1 MSRALPVIRREFAE
15 SVRTKMFIIGT
26 LFGPLLII
34 AIFFLPAL
42 MMRGGVTERSI
53 AIVDESGTIGAQV
66 AQMLKPA
73 EVESAE
79 GAESDRRTIYTIEM
93 VDPGARDPA
102 AIRAALEPRLEAEEL
117 DGVLWIPRDVLE
129 GGEVRYE
136 GENATSFSQ
145 MGELRTAVQQSVQQQ
160 RLAGS
165 GIDQQALAEA
175 LQRVPFEARTPSGT
189 GESLLLLS
197 WVVGYAMMLVVMLF
211 GFAVM
216 RGALEEK
223 RDKIVEVI
231 MSSINAR
238 DLLLGKVLGIGGAAL
253 VQVSVWVIFAAITL
267 TQGEAIAAK
276 MGVTLPELPVVPAAV
291 GVILLLFFAGGF
303 FLYASLYAAIG
314 AIATTDQEAQQLTF
328 PIQLLLMVA
337 FFMMFS
343 VANNAEGTASVVGSM
358 VPFTSPLIMPMRMA
372 LGGAPALEV
381 GLAVVLLFGTGL
393 AVVWASAKIYRIGML
408 ATGKRPSMREVM
420 RWIRTA

>member
-1 MSRALPVIRREFAE
+1 MSRAMPVIKREFAE

-26 LFGPLLII
+26 LFGPVLIL

-42 MMRGGVTERSI
+42 MMRGGVSERSI
-53 AIVDESGTIGAQV
+53 AIVDESGSVGAQV
-66 AQMLKPA
+66 AQMLKPPEETVA
-73 EVESAE
+73 D
-79 GAESDRRTIYTIEM
+79 GSDEKRTIYTIELI
-93 VDPGARDPA
+93 DPGSRDAA
-102 AIRAALEPRLEAEEL
+102 AIRAELDPRVEAEEL
-117 DGVLWIPRDVLE
+117 DGVLWIPDDVLE
-129 GGEVRYE
+129 GGQVRYE

-145 MGELRTAVQQSVQQQ
+145 MAELRSVVQQTVQQQ

-165 GIDQQALAEA
+165 GIDQQALAVA

-189 GESLLLLS
+189 GESLFLLA

-223 RDKIVEVI
+223 RDKIVEVV
-231 MSSINAR
+231 MSSISAR

-267 TQGEAIAAK
+267 TQGETIAAK

-291 GVILLLFFAGGF
+291 GVVLLLFFAGGF
-303 FLYASLYAAIG
+303 FLYASLYASIG

-343 VANNAEGTASVVGSM
+343 VANNAEGTASVAGSM
-358 VPFTSPLIMPMRMA
+358 IPFTSPLIMPMRMA
-372 LGGAPALEV
+372 LSSVPPLDVAI
-381 GLAVVLLFGTGL
+381 AVALLFGTGL
-393 AVVWASAKIYRIGML
+393 AVVWAAAKIYRIGML
-408 ATGKRPSMREVM
+408 ATGKKPSMREVA

>member
-1 MSRALPVIRREFAE
+1 MSRAMPVIKREFAE

-26 LFGPLLII
+26 LFGPLLIL

-42 MMRGGVTERSI
+42 MMRGGVSERSI
-53 AIVDESGTIGAQV
+53 AIVDESGSVGAQV
-66 AQMLKPA
+66 AEMLKPPEEA
-73 EVESAE
+73 VAQD
-79 GAESDRRTIYTIEM
+79 ASDKRTIYTVEI
-93 VDPGARDPA
+93 VDPAGRDA
-102 AIRAALEPRLEAEEL
+102 EAVRADLAPRVEAEEL
-117 DGVLWIPRDVLE
+117 DGVLWVPADVLA

-145 MGELRTAVQQSVQQQ
+145 MAELRTAVQQTVQQQ

-165 GIDQQALAEA
+165 GIDQQALAVA

-189 GESLLLLS
+189 GESLFLLA

-223 RDKIVEVI
+223 RDKIVEVV
-231 MSSINAR
+231 MSSITAR

-267 TQGEAIAAK
+267 TQGETIAAK

-291 GVILLLFFAGGF
+291 GVVLLLFFAGGF
-303 FLYASLYAAIG
+303 FLYASLYASIG

-343 VANNAEGTASVVGSM
+343 VANNAEGTASVAGSM
-358 VPFTSPLIMPMRMA
+358 IPFTSPLIMPMRMA
-372 LGGAPALEV
+372 LSSVPPTEV
-381 GLAVVLLFGTGL
+381 AIAVVLLFGTGL
-393 AVVWASAKIYRIGML
+393 GVVWAAAKIYRIGML
-408 ATGKRPSMREVM
+408 ATGKKPSMREVA